1 MKRLVAVAGLVATL
15 AGLWLLAGPAT
26 PRAQAAEEGEE
37 AVGGLAKATFAGGCF
52 WCMEPPFDKL
62 EGVHATTSGY
72 TGGQLVNPTYKQV
85 SAGGTGHTEAVQITY
100 DPGKI
105 SYQELLD
112 VFWVNIDPEAEDRQ
126 FCDSGSQYRSG
137 IFFHDET
144 QREAA
149 QASKAAIAAGGKVA
163 RVVTEVT
170 EFEAFYPAEDYH
182 QDYYKKNP
190 IRYKYYRSGCGRD
203 RRLKE
208 LWGS

>member
-1 MKRLVAVAGLVATL
+1 MRRLLAITSLVAAVAGLWFL
-15 AGLWLLAGPAT
+15 AGSTT
-26 PRAQAAEEGEE
+26 PRAQAAEEAEE
-37 AVGGLAKATFAGGCF
+37 AMGLAKATLAGGCF

-62 EGVHATTSGY
+62 EGVHATISGY
-72 TGGQLVNPTYKQV
+72 TGGHVVNPTYKQV

-105 SYQELLD
+105 SYEELLD

-126 FCDSGSQYRSG
+126 FCDRGSQYRSG
-137 IFFHDET
+137 IFFHDEA
-144 QREAA
+144 QRDAA
-149 QASKAAIAAGGKVA
+149 EASKAAIAAGGKVA
-163 RVVTEVT
+163 RVVTEIT
-170 EFEAFYPAEDYH
+170 EFETFYPAEDYH

-190 IRYKYYRSGCGRD
+190 IRYKYYRTGCGRD